1 MGRKRGPGQVPGK
14 LKRAGA
20 RFEEWRSV
28 REKRRIPESLWNLA
42 EELAKE
48 FGVYRT
54 SRTLR
59 LNYESL
65 KTRVGPVPRKPGT
78 QGAVTSEPKP
88 TFVELVPSVA
98 GGGATNEGAAEFETG
113 DGARLRVSW
122 RGTALDLG
130 KLSRSFFYGES
141 S

>member
-1 MGRKRGPGQVPGK
+1 MGWKRGSAQLPAR
-14 LKRAGA
+14 LKRAGI
-20 RFEEWRSV
+20 RFEEWRAV
-28 REKRRIPESLWNLA
+28 REKRCIPESLWSLA

-48 FGVYRT
+48 FGVYQT

-65 KTRVGPVPRKPGT
+65 RTRVGPVPRQPGA
-78 QGAVTSEPKP
+78 QGTPTPAPKP
-88 TFVELVPSVA
+88 TFVELVPGVA
-98 GGGATNEGAAEFETG
+98 DGGATNEGAAELETG

-122 RGTALDLG
+122 RGTAPDLG
-130 KLSRSFFYGES
+130 ELSRGFFYGES